1 MRNFVIVAINNSLLI
16 VAILHPLKIKFTFV
30 FAGSASYKSAF
41 QADWTTEWPFI
52 VKVPLPVSSRF
63 LNLFGRSDRE
73 FLGNLDPHLEP
84 TLTQALH
91 IINSP
96 YVNGKLKSRNGTITR
111 LLDPK
116 TGEKLPPAELVTELY
131 LMTLSRLPTDA
142 ELDTATAYLENEETE
157 REDTEDLLW
166 ALISSRSFLFNR

>member
-1 MRNFVIVAINNSLLI
+1 MFLNDV
-16 VAILHPLKIKFTFV
+16 T
-30 FAGSASYKSAF
+30 GSKEKYGRYPEGTRAV
-41 QADWTTEWPFI
+41 E
-52 VKVPLPVSSRF
+52 VPLPVSSRF

-96 YVNGKLKSRNGTITR
+96 YVNGKLKNRNGTITR

-142 ELDTATAYLENEETE
+142 ELDTATSYLESEETE